1 MTVIKEG
8 PKKIKFTE
16 KEASPDPAAPEAFIT
31 WLTGFV
37 EAIESGHPNGH
48 PTQDQW
54 NIIVNKI
61 PQIK

>member
-16 KEASPDPAAPEAFIT
+16 KVATPAPTSPEAFIT

-37 EAIESGHPNGH
+37 EAIGDGH